1 MMRPMA
7 SCFQQRFTKWL
18 RIHYNNESFQ
28 NDVFNLE
35 FEIKITFDL
44 KDYFWIWKTN
54 LSFSPKI
61 PLFKRVLTTF
71 LHSEM
76 PSVFA
81 TGGERDVQLYS
92 VESELGQ
99 AFKAKRIMQ
108 FQGHNQRINSLAFNN
123 GQDKLLASGSF
134 SGSIRTWDIEVG
146 KASRALPAAHT
157 NAVTC
162 LSFYNPPKYS
172 AFWGHFFNIFV
183 KTCYS
188 DVPTHCIFYPA
199 A

>member
-1 MMRPMA
+1 
-7 SCFQQRFTKWL
+7 
-18 RIHYNNESFQ
+18 
-28 NDVFNLE
+28 
-35 FEIKITFDL
+35 
-44 KDYFWIWKTN
+44 
-54 LSFSPKI
+54 
-61 PLFKRVLTTF
+61 
-71 LHSEM
+71 M

-172 AFWGHFFNIFV
+172 AF
-183 KTCYS
+183 
-188 DVPTHCIFYPA
+188 
-199 A
+199 